1 MHRVELVSLRE
12 NIFKL
17 LHSMMP
23 QFIAAMPGDEGK
35 DMIQIDK
42 MVDTLVQQMNQ
53 TKAI

>member
-1 MHRVELVSLRE
+1 VLLRAAVYAPRR
-12 NIFKL
+12 
-17 LHSMMP
+17 MP